1 MGRQT
6 ADVLFRRTA
15 AVHIRCADKGR
26 DGAEREIAS
35 THLGAAQMF
44 TEKKADKLIETI
56 MQTLT
61 SFMRSRVIVEKQPAE
76 VFEEV

>member
-1 MGRQT
+1 MNSKFIVYKMDTKSKIKYFVATGGG
-6 ADVLFRRTA
+6 F
-15 AVHIRCADKGR
+15 
-26 DGAEREIAS
+26 S

-61 SFMRSRVIVEKQPAE
+61 SFMRSRVVVEKQPVEA
-76 VFEEV
+76 FEEV

>member
-1 MGRQT
+1 MNNRYVVYKMDT
-6 ADVLFRRTA
+6 KSKVKYFA
-15 AVHIRCADKGR
+15 APG
-26 DGAEREIAS
+26 GGFS

-56 MQTLT
+56 MQTF
-61 SFMRSRVIVEKQPAE
+61 SSYMRSRVVVEKQPVE

>member
-1 MGRQT
+1 MNSKYIVYKM
-6 ADVLFRRTA
+6 DVKSRVKYFA
-15 AVHIRCADKGR
+15 AAG
-26 DGAEREIAS
+26 GGFS

-44 TEKKADKLIETI
+44 TEKKADKLIETT

-76 VFEEV
+76 AFEEEN

>member
-1 MGRQT
+1 MNSKYIVYKM
-6 ADVLFRRTA
+6 DVKSRVKYFA
-15 AVHIRCADKGR
+15 ATG
-26 DGAEREIAS
+26 GGFS

-44 TEKKADKLIETI
+44 TEKKADKLIKTT

-76 VFEEV
+76 AFEEV